1 MSLELIIGPLNSG
14 RAGAIL
20 ERFEQDQQ
28 LDPLLVVPTRDDV
41 DRFEREL
48 CGRSGSLL
56 GGTVTSFPGLFGEL
70 ARTYGVGEAP
80 VLSRIQRI
88 WVARSAAERAELR
101 LLRRSAQREGFAP
114 ALEQLL
120 TDLQAAGL
128 DAIALTAAVERLEE
142 EDGGSGYEREVTRL
156 FAAYEQIRE
165 ELGRSDE
172 HRIANE
178 ATTALRGDP
187 SRWRER
193 PVLLYGFDD
202 LVREQIELLSALS
215 AATRVTVAIA
225 FEARPALAARAE
237 LIGVLRDELDGEV
250 VAELGPEGAHTAG
263 ATLFHLE
270 RNVFEPEPET
280 AECDNSLT
288 LLESAGE
295 RGEAELIGRR
305 VAELIASGC
314 DPDEIAITVRNPDR
328 QAPLMARV
336 LSGLGVP
343 VAAEARIPLAST
355 ATGSTLLRLL
365 AIADGSGTAADVVAY
380 LRGPARAP
388 PGRVD
393 WLERAVMRGRLLT
406 AEQALSEWKGDDDR
420 RIWGLDR
427 LKRAQ
432 SDPAQMAELVA
443 TIAADIAE
451 RPHLRGG
458 PQPSAGPAVELRAAA
473 EVAKAVAEAA
483 ELGPLAPSAA
493 EIVELLRHVRVP
505 LWRGPTEG
513 RVRILSPYRLRATRV
528 AQLFIAG
535 LVDGGF
541 PSPGGGDPL
550 LSDDRRRD
558 LGLPARR
565 DPAAEE
571 RYLFYSCVSRPERG
585 LYLSY
590 TSADDSGAAVARSP
604 FVDEVRALLD
614 PPPDPN
620 PARDPLER
628 RLTERI
634 GISEIAVEPERAS
647 SPRAL
652 ARALAALAP
661 ATAERRL
668 AALQLPESIR
678 EAAATATAAARERIA
693 AASEPGPLS
702 EAAVLAV
709 LAERKLYGASTLEEY
724 DTCPYRWFVSHELRP
739 RRIEPDPEAMENG
752 GIVHQALEHLYREPP
767 AGSRP
772 TAETL
777 EAWADAAR
785 QRLRE
790 AAAGREWDLE
800 SPRARISLTRL
811 DAVLE
816 RFLRRDAET
825 GGPMQPDP
833 AKLEAAFGTAD
844 EDPFPAAE
852 IGDFKLHGRIDRI
865 DVSSDGKALI
875 RDYKLSA
882 KVVAGAKLIDKGK
895 LQLPLYMQAVK
906 AMGLEPIGGLYHPLG
921 ASKEDRPRG
930 LIAKEH
936 KGALVPGET
945 AAHYS
950 TDFVDEERFEEI
962 VDQATDRASEIVA
975 AIGAGTIDRKPR
987 DDRCPAWC
995 EFAPICRMERGV
1007 VDTDDEDEEDER

>member
-1 MSLELIIGPLNSG
+1 MSLELIVGPPNSG

-20 ERFEQDQQ
+20 ERFEEDQP
-28 LDPLLVVPTRDDV
+28 LDPLLVVPTSDDV

-48 CGRSGSLL
+48 CGRPGSLL
-56 GGTVTSFPGLFGEL
+56 GGTVTSFPGLFREL
-70 ARTYGVGEAP
+70 ARSYGVGEAP
-80 VLSRIQRI
+80 ALSRIQRI
-88 WVARSAAERAELR
+88 WVARAAAERAQLR
-101 LLRRSAQREGFAP
+101 LLGRSAKREGFAP

-128 DAIALTAAVERLEE
+128 DAAALMAAVEGLEE
-142 EDGGSGYEREVTRL
+142 ETGGAGYEREVAGL
-156 FAAYEQIRE
+156 FAGYEEIRDR
-165 ELGRSDE
+165 LGRSDE

-178 ATTALRGDP
+178 ATTALRADP
-187 SRWRER
+187 NRWRER

-202 LVREQIELLSALS
+202 LAREQIELVSALAT
-215 AATRVTVAIA
+215 AARVTVAVA
-225 FEARPALAARAE
+225 FEDRPALAARAE
-237 LIGVLRDELDGEV
+237 LIAVLRDELGGEII
-250 VAELGPEGAHTAG
+250 AELEPDSAHTAG
-263 ATLFHLE
+263 STLFHLE
-270 RNVFEPEPET
+270 RNIFDPEPRT

-314 DPDEIAITVRNPDR
+314 DPDEIAIAVRSPDR

-336 LSGLGVP
+336 LAGLGVP
-343 VAAEARIPLAST
+343 VAAEAQVPLAST

-365 AIADGSGTAADVVAY
+365 AIADGSGTAGDVVAY
-380 LRGPARAP
+380 LRGPARAR

-393 WLERAVMRGRLLT
+393 WLERTLMRGRLLT
-406 AEQALSEWKGDDDR
+406 AEQALAAWAGNDDR
-420 RIWGLDR
+420 RIWGLDG
-427 LKRAQ
+427 LMRAQ
-432 SDPAQMAELVA
+432 SDPAEMAELVA
-443 TIAADIAE
+443 RIAADIAE
-451 RPHLRGG
+451 RPHLRSG

-483 ELGPLAPSAA
+483 ELGGLAPSAS
-493 EIVELLRHVRVP
+493 EIAELLRHVRVP

-528 AQLFIAG
+528 AQLFVAG
-535 LVDGGF
+535 LVDAGF
-541 PSPGGGDPL
+541 PSPGGIDPL
-550 LSDDRRRD
+550 LSDGRRRD
-558 LGLPARR
+558 LGLPGRR

-590 TSADDSGAAVARSP
+590 ASADDSGAAVARSP
-604 FVDEVRALLD
+604 FVDEVRALLE

-620 PARDPLER
+620 PSRDPLER

-634 GISEIAVEPERAS
+634 GIGEIAVEPERAS

-661 ATAERRL
+661 ATADRRL
-668 AALQLPESIR
+668 AALELPEPIR
-678 EAAATATAAARERIA
+678 EAAAAATAGARERIRA
-693 AASEPGPLS
+693 AAEPGPLT
-702 EAAVLAV
+702 EPAVLEA
-709 LAERKLYGASTLEEY
+709 LAERELYGASTLEEY

-739 RRIEPDPEAMENG
+739 RRIEPDPEALENG
-752 GIVHQALEHLYREPP
+752 GIVHEALEHLYRDPP

-772 TAETL
+772 TVETL
-777 EAWADAAR
+777 AAWIDAAR
-785 QRLRE
+785 QRLRG
-790 AAAGREWDLE
+790 AADGRGWVLE

-825 GGPMQPDP
+825 GGPMQPDRT
-833 AKLEAAFGTAD
+833 KLEAAFGTA
-844 EDPFPAAE
+844 EADPFPAAE
-852 IGDFKLHGRIDRI
+852 IGNFKLHGRIDRI

-882 KVVAGAKLIDKGK
+882 KVVAGAKLVAEGK

-906 AMGLEPIGGLYHPLG
+906 AMGLEPIGGLYHPL
-921 ASKEDRPRG
+921 AATKDDRPRG

-936 KGALVPGET
+936 KEALVPGQT
-945 AAHYS
+945 AAHVS
-950 TDFVDEERFEEI
+950 TDFLDAEGFEAI
-962 VDQATDRASEIVA
+962 VEQATDRASEIVT
-975 AIGAGTIDRKPR
+975 AIGGGAIDRKPR
-987 DDRCPAWC
+987 DDRCPTWC

-1007 VDTDDEDEEDER
+1007 VDSDDEEEDER